1 MTNRALKALQESL
14 KQRFKSLERTL
25 SLAVAPD
32 EIDALKLG
40 KFLGTYRSFHNH
52 RLPTSSRINR
62 VFIILTSQAFSKLN
76 ADVYNFVYNTAN
88 GTGKRREISQ
98 CKTQLR
104 PLPASELF
112 LSCDIITSRY
122 QSDHM
127 VVLVQ

>member
-1 MTNRALKALQESL
+1 MTRALKALQESL

-25 SLAVAPD
+25 LLVVAPD

-76 ADVYNFVYNTAN
+76 SDVYNFEYNTAN

-98 CKTQLR
+98 SKR
-104 PLPASELF
+104 N
-112 LSCDIITSRY
+112 
-122 QSDHM
+122 
-127 VVLVQ
+127 